1 MFSQQQI
8 PSDRRAKPPA
18 GDPYLAPGEQGVPA
32 GRGRR
37 RAAALHRLGLAV
49 DVHDAP
55 EPVPAPARRQADA
68 GRHGEGRP
76 GRLGQVRQDP
86 SLIRHAWGTWSQR
99 RRRARTTRARARRAG
114 GGRRRTGGAP
124 GDPRNIGWLYVL
136 PGLAFYVLFTLAP
149 LLHTVYY
156 SLFSWDGLT
165 EKTWV
170 GLANYGEALRDDVLR
185 DSFVHSAVLI
195 VYYAVL
201 PVIIGLLLTAALTR
215 TAIRGFRFFRTT
227 LFLPQLIAG
236 VVIAQAWTWI
246 YAGEGPA
253 QPRARARRARARSRG
268 PGWATSRGRC
278 PSIGAI
284 GSWVTFGLCMVLFI
298 AGVQKIPTS
307 LYDAARVD
315 GAGAVREFFAVTLP
329 GLAQRDP
336 RRLRADDDQRPAQL
350 RHRLQHD
357 GRRPGRARRIVPS
370 MYMYQNAFLYNRV
383 GYAAAI
389 ATVLAVAIF
398 LLAAIVLRIGDR
410 GERD

>member
-1 MFSQQQI
+1 MG
-8 PSDRRAKPPA
+8 DVKPAQAARPDDQSP
-18 GDPYLAPGEQGVPA
+18 GAP
-32 GRGRR
+32 RKR
-37 RAAALHRLGLAV
+37 
-49 DVHDAP
+49 
-55 EPVPAPARRQADA
+55 
-68 GRHGEGRP
+68 
-76 GRLGQVRQDP
+76 
-86 SLIRHAWGTWSQR
+86 
-99 RRRARTTRARARRAG
+99 
-114 GGRRRTGGAP
+114 GRRRTGGAP

-170 GLANYGEALRDDVLR
+170 GLANYGEAVRDDVLR
-185 DSFVHSAVLI
+185 TSFVHSAVLI

-215 TAIRGFRFFRTT
+215 TQIRGFRFFRTT

-246 YAGEGPA
+246 YAGDGPLN
-253 QPRARARRARARSRG
+253 RGLELVGLGSFARPWLG
-268 PGWATSRGRC
+268 DFTWAL

-315 GAGAVREFFAVTLP
+315 GAGAVGEFFAVTLP
-329 GLAQRDP
+329 GLRNEILVAFVLTTINA
-336 RRLRADDDQRPAQL
+336 LRSFDIVYNTTAGGPG
-350 RHRLQHD
+350 
-357 GRRPGRARRIVPS
+357 GRRSSPRCTCTRTPS
-370 MYMYQNAFLYNRV
+370 CTTGSGMRPPLPPCSRW
-383 GYAAAI
+383 
-389 ATVLAVAIF
+389 
-398 LLAAIVLRIGDR
+398 RSSSSPR
-410 GERD
+410 SC

>member
-1 MFSQQQI
+1 M
-8 PSDRRAKPPA
+8 PA
-18 GDPYLAPGEQGVPA
+18 QAARPDDQSLGTP
-32 GRGRR
+32 RR
-37 RAAALHRLGLAV
+37 R
-49 DVHDAP
+49 
-55 EPVPAPARRQADA
+55 
-68 GRHGEGRP
+68 
-76 GRLGQVRQDP
+76 
-86 SLIRHAWGTWSQR
+86 
-99 RRRARTTRARARRAG
+99 
-114 GGRRRTGGAP
+114 GRRRTGGAP

-170 GLANYGEALRDDVLR
+170 GMANYGEALRDDVLR
-185 DSFVHSAVLI
+185 TSFVHSAVLI

-201 PVIIGLLLTAALTR
+201 PVIIGLLLTTALTR
-215 TAIRGFRFFRTT
+215 TQIRGFRFFRTT

-236 VVIAQAWTWI
+236 VVIAQAWTWV
-246 YAGEGPA
+246 YAGDGPLN
-253 QPRARARRARARSRG
+253 RALELVGLGSLARPWLG
-268 PGWATSRGRC
+268 DFTWAL

-315 GAGAVREFFAVTLP
+315 GAGAVGEFFAVTLP
-329 GLAQRDP
+329 GLRNEILVALVLTTISA
-336 RRLRADDDQRPAQL
+336 LRSFDIVYNTTA
-350 RHRLQHD
+350 
-357 GRRPGRARRIVPS
+357 GGPGGQTLVPS

>member
-1 MFSQQQI
+1 VAVGE
-8 PSDRRAKPPA
+8 RA
-18 GDPYLAPGEQGVPA
+18 
-32 GRGRR
+32 
-37 RAAALHRLGLAV
+37 RAARPDPV
-49 DVHDAP
+49 DPDAP
-55 EPVPAPARRQADA
+55 
-68 GRHGEGRP
+68 
-76 GRLGQVRQDP
+76 
-86 SLIRHAWGTWSQR
+86 R
-99 RRRARTTRARARRAG
+99 RRRRRGSDRAA
-114 GGRRRTGGAP
+114 

-170 GLANYGEALRDDVLR
+170 GLANYGEALRDDALH
-185 DSFVHSAVLI
+185 SAFLHSAVLI

-236 VVIAQAWTWI
+236 VVVAQAWTWI
-246 YAGEGPA
+246 YASEGPLN
-253 QPRARARRARARSRG
+253 RALELVGLGSLARPWLG
-268 PGWATSRGRC
+268 DFTWAL

-315 GAGAVREFFAVTLP
+315 GAGVVREFFAVTLP
-329 GLAQRDP
+329 GLQGEILVAFVLTTINA
-336 RRLRADDDQRPAQL
+336 LRSFDIVFNTTA
-350 RHRLQHD
+350 
-357 GRRPGRARRIVPS
+357 GGPGGETLVPS
-370 MYMYQNAFLYNRV
+370 LYMYQNAFLYNRV
-383 GYAAAI
+383 GYAAAV
-389 ATVLAVAIF
+389 ATVLAIAIF
-398 LLAAIVLRIGDR
+398 ILAAIVLRVGDR
-410 GERD
+410 GERS

>member
-1 MFSQQQI
+1 VADEGGADEAH
-8 PSDRRAKPPA
+8 PEPVGGPGAPRR
-18 GDPYLAPGEQGVPA
+18 
-32 GRGRR
+32 
-37 RAAALHRLGLAV
+37 HRLGK
-49 DVHDAP
+49 
-55 EPVPAPARRQADA
+55 
-68 GRHGEGRP
+68 GR
-76 GRLGQVRQDP
+76 
-86 SLIRHAWGTWSQR
+86 
-99 RRRARTTRARARRAG
+99 
-114 GGRRRTGGAP
+114 AP

-156 SLFSWDGLT
+156 SLFDWDGLT
-165 EKTWV
+165 AKTWV
-170 GLANYGEALRDDVLR
+170 GLANYGEALRDSVLR
-185 DSFVHSAVLI
+185 DAFLHSAILI

-201 PVIIGLLLTAALTR
+201 PVIIGLMLTAALTR
-215 TAIRGFRFFRTT
+215 SAIRGFRFFRTV

-236 VVIAQAWTWI
+236 VVIAQAWTWV
-246 YAGEGPA
+246 YASEGPLNRFLELIGLGSLTR
-253 QPRARARRARARSRG
+253 PWLG
-268 PGWATSRGRC
+268 DFTWAL

-329 GLAQRDP
+329 GLHNEILVAFVLTTINA
-336 RRLRADDDQRPAQL
+336 LRSFDIVYNTTA
-350 RHRLQHD
+350 
-357 GRRPGRARRIVPS
+357 GGPGGTTIVPS

-389 ATVLAVAIF
+389 ATVLAAAIF

-410 GERD
+410 GERA